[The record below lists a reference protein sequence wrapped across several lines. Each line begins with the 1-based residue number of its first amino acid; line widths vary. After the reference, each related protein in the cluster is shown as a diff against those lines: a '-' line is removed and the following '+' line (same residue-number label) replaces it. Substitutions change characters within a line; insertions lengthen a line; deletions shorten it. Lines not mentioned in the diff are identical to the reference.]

1 LTQVFLWL
9 VLCVLHKHNKLKY
22 SLQQYQK
29 IKVKDEHQVEK
40 LQRKKINFYQG
51 NNKLGVFFEHFLCS
65 QVPLWFFNEIR
76 LL

>member
-1 LTQVFLWL
+1 
-9 VLCVLHKHNKLKY
+9 VLHKHNKLKY

-51 NNKLGVFFEHFLCS
+51 NNKLGVFLK
-65 QVPLWFFNEIR
+65 VV
-76 LL
+76 